1 MSLFEHRLLVLRQ
14 DLQSSAQQVEINVHT
29 KPIWPPPSKV
39 RDVKNVSQAMTRG
52 GLHSLEPLAV
62 ESELREVQ
70 LRIGELQR
78 KRKGLLDQLDQLLRR
93 DPFKLQAA
101 VAVASTPR
109 QERPVLSVPDGKG
122 ISFSEVSRGTSSVF
136 SESKPTNGG
145 NTSKP
150 KKAESLAECLAVLDS
165 LQEEMNQNK
174 EAKEVKEVSPET
186 EEDKKYLELIDLLTN
201 KMFDSESNVGT
212 KQKKANSLPRSGT
225 SIPEPRLRK
234 SSSQVFSPSKV
245 SSSKPLGQLSAYERL
260 FGVPSPSS
268 SRCTSPVVKK
278 TGVPMIIPKV
288 RRGSG
293 ERPTALG
300 RLSSSPARSHENV
313 NLLPPCTSGEE
324 KKKEKISLHSI
335 DGLLSAPDKI
345 EIPSRYQPEVEKTL
359 MSLTE
364 QESRSAKA
372 TLIKKMLVETG
383 ATCTLPNRGLLSLL
397 AIFTSAHIC
406 LLYFQITV

>member
-1 MSLFEHRLLVLRQ
+1 
-14 DLQSSAQQVEINVHT
+14 
-29 KPIWPPPSKV
+29 
-39 RDVKNVSQAMTRG
+39 MTRG

-78 KRKGLLDQLDQLLRR
+78 KRKGLLETLDQLLRK
-93 DPFKLQAA
+93 DPFKLQ
-101 VAVASTPR
+101 AVASTPR
-109 QERPVLSVPDGKG
+109 QERPVLSVPLDSKG
-122 ISFSEVSRGTSSVF
+122 INSFSEVRGTTVQY
-136 SESKPTNGG
+136 SESKPISGG
-145 NTSKP
+145 TTSKP

-165 LQEEMNQNK
+165 LQEEMNQNNTAK
-174 EAKEVKEVSPET
+174 KEVKELSPET
-186 EEDKKYLELIDLLTN
+186 EDDKKYLELIDLLTN
-201 KMFDSESNVGT
+201 KMFDSEPNNVGT

-260 FGVPSPSS
+260 FGVPSPSN

-293 ERPTALG
+293 ERPTVLG
-300 RLSSSPARSHENV
+300 RLSGSPARSHEN
-313 NLLPPCTSGEE
+313 LLPPCTTSEE

-372 TLIKKMLVETG
+372 TSIKKMLVETG
-383 ATCTLPNRGLLSLL
+383 ASCTFASQGLFNCLP
-397 AIFTSAHIC
+397 
-406 LLYFQITV
+406 

>member
-1 MSLFEHRLLVLRQ
+1 
-14 DLQSSAQQVEINVHT
+14 
-29 KPIWPPPSKV
+29 
-39 RDVKNVSQAMTRG
+39 MTRG

-70 LRIGELQR
+70 LRIGELQK
-78 KRKGLLDQLDQLLRR
+78 KRKGLLDNLDQLLRK
-93 DPFKLQAA
+93 DPFKLQ
-101 VAVASTPR
+101 AVASTPR
-109 QERPVLSVPDGKG
+109 QERPVLSVPDSKG
-122 ISFSEVSRGTSSVF
+122 ISISEVKGTTAF
-136 SESKPTNGG
+136 SESKPISG
-145 NTSKP
+145 NMSKP

-165 LQEEMNQNK
+165 LQEEMNQNT
-174 EAKEVKEVSPET
+174 AKEVKELSPET
-186 EEDKKYLELIDLLTN
+186 EDDKKYLELIDLLTN
-201 KMFDSESNVGT
+201 KMFDSEPNAGT
-212 KQKKANSLPRSGT
+212 KQKKANSLPRSGS

-300 RLSSSPARSHENV
+300 RLSSSPARSHEN
-313 NLLPPCTSGEE
+313 LLPPCTSEE

-372 TLIKKMLVETG
+372 TSIKKMLVETG
-383 ATCTLPNRGLLSLL
+383 ASCTLSNQGPLKAINDGGIH
-397 AIFTSAHIC
+397 AIFLSDNRLPTESGEKREREKILDLNQVDFEQTHHKT
-406 LLYFQITV
+406 LLIPPS

>member
-1 MSLFEHRLLVLRQ
+1 
-14 DLQSSAQQVEINVHT
+14 
-29 KPIWPPPSKV
+29 
-39 RDVKNVSQAMTRG
+39 MTRG

-78 KRKGLLDQLDQLLRR
+78 KRKGLLETLDQLLRK
-93 DPFKLQAA
+93 DPFKLQ
-101 VAVASTPR
+101 AVASTPR
-109 QERPVLSVPDGKG
+109 QERPVLSVPPDCKG
-122 ISFSEVSRGTSSVF
+122 INSFSDVRGTTVY
-136 SESKPTNGG
+136 SESKPISGG
-145 NTSKP
+145 TTSKP

-165 LQEEMNQNK
+165 LQEEMNQNTAK
-174 EAKEVKEVSPET
+174 KEVRELSPET
-186 EEDKKYLELIDLLTN
+186 EDDKKYLELIDLLTN
-201 KMFDSESNVGT
+201 KMFDSEPNNVGT
-212 KQKKANSLPRSGT
+212 KQKKANSLPRSGS

-260 FGVPSPSS
+260 FGVPSPSN

-293 ERPTALG
+293 ERPTVLG
-300 RLSSSPARSHENV
+300 RLSGSPARSHEN
-313 NLLPPCTSGEE
+313 LLPPCTTSEE

-359 MSLTE
+359 MSLAE
-364 QESRSAKA
+364 QECRSAKA
-372 TLIKKMLVETG
+372 TSIKKMLVETG
-383 ATCTLPNRGLLSLL
+383 ASCTLSSQGL
-397 AIFTSAHIC
+397 FNC
-406 LLYFQITV
+406 LP

>member
-1 MSLFEHRLLVLRQ
+1 M
-14 DLQSSAQQVEINVHT
+14 
-29 KPIWPPPSKV
+29 
-39 RDVKNVSQAMTRG
+39 
-52 GLHSLEPLAV
+52 
-62 ESELREVQ
+62 
-70 LRIGELQR
+70 
-78 KRKGLLDQLDQLLRR
+78 
-93 DPFKLQAA
+93 
-101 VAVASTPR
+101 
-109 QERPVLSVPDGKG
+109 
-122 ISFSEVSRGTSSVF
+122 
-136 SESKPTNGG
+136 
-145 NTSKP
+145 
-150 KKAESLAECLAVLDS
+150 
-165 LQEEMNQNK
+165 
-174 EAKEVKEVSPET
+174 
-186 EEDKKYLELIDLLTN
+186 
-201 KMFDSESNVGT
+201 GT
-212 KQKKANSLPRSGT
+212 KQKKANSLPRSGS

-300 RLSSSPARSHENV
+300 RLSSSPARSHEK
-313 NLLPPCTSGEE
+313 LLPPCTSEE

-364 QESRSAKA
+364 QESRSAKV
-372 TLIKKMLVETG
+372 TSIKKMLVETG
-383 ATCTLPNRGLLSLL
+383 ASCTLGNQDNRLPTESGEKRAREKMLDLNQVL
-397 AIFTSAHIC
+397 ARQVAERTKQIAASTAPEQKEDQEKTSPGSPEVALPLRQQRETFLC
-406 LLYFQITV
+406 

>member
-1 MSLFEHRLLVLRQ
+1 ML
-14 DLQSSAQQVEINVHT
+14 N
-29 KPIWPPPSKV
+29 
-39 RDVKNVSQAMTRG
+39 SQAMTRG

-78 KRKGLLDQLDQLLRR
+78 KRKGLLDNLDQLLRK
-93 DPFKLQAA
+93 DPFKLQ
-101 VAVASTPR
+101 AVASTPR
-109 QERPVLSVPDGKG
+109 QERPVLSVPDSKG
-122 ISFSEVSRGTSSVF
+122 TSFSEVKGTTTVF
-136 SESKPTNGG
+136 SESKPISG

-165 LQEEMNQNK
+165 LQEEMNQNTT
-174 EAKEVKEVSPET
+174 KEVKELSPET
-186 EEDKKYLELIDLLTN
+186 EDDKKYLELIDLLTN
-201 KMFDSESNVGT
+201 KMFDSEPNNVGT
-212 KQKKANSLPRSGT
+212 KQKKANSLPRSGS

-260 FGVPSPSS
+260 FGVPSPSN

-293 ERPTALG
+293 ERPTVLG
-300 RLSSSPARSHENV
+300 RLSGSPARSHEN
-313 NLLPPCTSGEE
+313 LLPPCTTSEE

-364 QESRSAKA
+364 QECRSAKA
-372 TLIKKMLVETG
+372 TSIKKMLVETG
-383 ATCTLPNRGLLSLL
+383 ASCTLSSQGL
-397 AIFTSAHIC
+397 FNC
-406 LLYFQITV
+406 LP

>member
-14 DLQSSAQQVEINVHT
+14 DLQSCAQQVEINVHT
-29 KPIWPPPSKV
+29 KPIWPLPSKV
-39 RDVKNVSQAMTRG
+39 RNVKNVSQAMTRG

-70 LRIGELQR
+70 LRIGELQK

-122 ISFSEVSRGTSSVF
+122 ISFSEVNSRGTSSVI
-136 SESKPTNGG
+136 SESKPINGG

-345 EIPSRYQPEVEKTL
+345 EIPSRYQPEVERTL

-372 TLIKKMLVETG
+372 TSIKKMLVETG

-397 AIFTSAHIC
+397 AILPF
-406 LLYFQITV
+406 